1 MTLNQLHSL
10 DEQELA
16 LALVIVNEI
25 APPTLPKMT
34 FEPRH
39 LTWFNHEQLIRKFLE
54 IFSKLTPDGHATYVS
69 LMQKLG
75 VCIQIQQHPVPNPNE
90 TEATN
95 PAAETNA
102 TTTETTA
109 SAGCPP
115 TASIPPD
122 VQNITGS
129 NAAGQPT

>member
-1 MTLNQLHSL
+1 MTLNQLETLSE
-10 DEQELA
+10 DELA
-16 LALVIVNEI
+16 LALYIVNVV
-25 APPTLPKMT
+25 APPVLPKGP

-90 TEATN
+90 TDAT
-95 PAAETNA
+95 P
-102 TTTETTA
+102 TTTATETTT
-109 SAGCPP
+109 SAGCPQ
-115 TASIPPD
+115 TSSIQPD
-122 VQNITGS
+122 VQTVTGS